1 MKRAIVLL
9 IGLIPGFITVDP
21 AFAACR
27 NGEVRP
33 PSSRYEVRGPTAFDK
48 RTRLEWQRCSVGQQW
63 SEENGCTGEVLGF
76 TWDEARSLERDG
88 WRLPNRIELL
98 SLVSS
103 TCSPA
108 LNQIVFPGIEE
119 PFLLYWS
126 ATKNRRGIWMVNFRR
141 GTERAYKG
149 KGMLAP
155 VRLVRGGY
163 DRT

>member
-1 MKRAIVLL
+1 MIARSFLILALL
-9 IGLIPGFITVDP
+9 ATGP
-21 AFAACR
+21 AAAACR
-27 NGEVRP
+27 NDEVRP
-33 PSSRYEVRGPTAFDK
+33 PSSRYDVRGATALDK
-48 RTRLEWQRCSVGQQW
+48 RTRLEWQRCSVGQEW
-63 SEENGCTGEVLGF
+63 TDEKGCTGEVVGL
-76 TWDEARSLERDG
+76 TWDEARALERDG
-88 WRLPNRIELL
+88 WRLPNRIELF

-119 PFLLYWS
+119 PFLLYWTS
-126 ATKNRRGIWMVNFRR
+126 TKNRRGIWMINFRR